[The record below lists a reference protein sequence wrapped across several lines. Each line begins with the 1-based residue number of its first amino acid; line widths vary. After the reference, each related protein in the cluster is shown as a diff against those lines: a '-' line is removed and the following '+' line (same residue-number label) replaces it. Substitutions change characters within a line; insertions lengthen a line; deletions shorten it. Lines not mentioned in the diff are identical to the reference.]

1 MLVLFLRA
9 TILFYTERTHKT
21 RVCVCVCVCV
31 CVWRQAIV
39 FCLCDLVT
47 RSKLRHHSGLSKLP
61 FCSKTTCI

>member
-9 TILFYTERTHKT
+9 TILFYTERTQKT
-21 RVCVCVCVCV
+21 YVCVCV

-47 RSKLRHHSGLSKLP
+47 RSKLRHHSGLSKWRLL
-61 FCSKTTCI
+61 F